1 MANFDIEGHISDGKS
16 LEWLAYAEGAETPQ
30 DVEAKVRQAAVKKFG
45 IAVIFHRWVSYECST
60 HQIYDQNRAKR

>member
-30 DVEAKVRQAAVKKFG
+30 DVEAKVRQAAGKKFG
-45 IAVIFHRWVSYECST
+45 IAVIFHRWGHIVSSNGAIVVKMT
-60 HQIYDQNRAKR
+60 V